1 MCCGRRWDVG
11 GGREDVGGDS
21 KKKNNHVVRICLSS
35 AIETGKM
42 VMLGFRIKTSKG

>member
-1 MCCGRRWDVG
+1 MCCGWRWDVG
-11 GGREDVGGDS
+11 EGGRRREDG